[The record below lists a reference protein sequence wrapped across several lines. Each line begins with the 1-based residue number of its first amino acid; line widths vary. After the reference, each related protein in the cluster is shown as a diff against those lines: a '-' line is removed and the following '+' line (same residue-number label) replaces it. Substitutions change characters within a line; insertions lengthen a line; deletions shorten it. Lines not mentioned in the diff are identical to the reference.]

1 MSPRKPDHDAPGRK
15 EMMIALVT
23 IYAIVVSILA
33 CALVTRVQG
42 QTEMKSYASPYK
54 TQNA

>member
-1 MSPRKPDHDAPGRK
+1 
-15 EMMIALVT
+15 MMIALVT

-33 CALVTRVQG
+33 CELINRVQG
-42 QTEMKSYASPYK
+42 QTETKSYSSRYK

>member
-1 MSPRKPDHDAPGRK
+1 MLDHEAPVRR

-33 CALVTRVQG
+33 CELVTRVHD
-42 QTEMKSYASPYK
+42 TETETKSSYSRQR
-54 TQNA
+54 TRNV